1 MTKADSGWQMR
12 DDGCLVLQKMI
23 TFENKTTPMKHSF
36 FFITFIITSAC
47 FIIAHAFSQTAGNK
61 GPDQSERVKK
71 CDSIWYY
78 GVDLS
83 HVRVTDGD
91 KMSRSQKYAAV
102 YPSAWIAFVEKE
114 LPPYNFIQ
122 PALHKKAFFYLHD
135 EVQNNT
141 QRVSPYFI
149 IGVNYS
155 FPLDTVSK
163 AVKSYQLS
171 RKSGIGLVIIA
182 ENFNKNYESSSSWV
196 TFFDIRTREI
206 LWTMKVTGKCS
217 HMGYT
222 AHWGSGVV
230 EGFKNFI
237 GSAY

>member
-1 MTKADSGWQMR
+1 MKTS
-12 DDGCLVLQKMI
+12 LIII
-23 TFENKTTPMKHSF
+23 TFVMTSVFLISF
-36 FFITFIITSAC
+36 PAV
-47 FIIAHAFSQTAGNK
+47 SQTAGNK
-61 GPDQSERVKK
+61 ANDQSEKVRK

-83 HVRVTDGD
+83 HVRVTDGG
-91 KMSRSQKYAAV
+91 KIPRSQKYAAV
-102 YPSAWIAFVEKE
+102 YPSAWIAYVEKE
-114 LPPYNFIQ
+114 LPPYNYIKT
-122 PALHKKAFFYLHD
+122 ALNKRVFYYVQD

-141 QRVSPYFI
+141 QRVSPQFI

-155 FPLDTVSK
+155 FPTDTVIN
-163 AVKSYQLS
+163 AVKSYKLS
-171 RKSGIGLVIIA
+171 RKSGVGLVIIA
-182 ENFNKNYESSSSWV
+182 ENFNKNYESSTSWV

-206 LWTMKVTGKCS
+206 LWTVKVTGPCS

-222 AHWGSGVV
+222 AHWASGIV